1 MTRLLGQLEEER
13 RKLNELGKK
22 SLDQGIPLFENEAVQ
37 AQSRKVD
44 EWIVQWLDA
53 LVWKRSVGCA
63 LWGPRLAQPWV
74 SSTITA

>member
-22 SLDQGIPLFENEAVQ
+22 SLEQGIPLFENEAVQ

-44 EWIVQWLDA
+44 ELIVRQHR
-53 LVWKRSVGCA
+53 KRA
-63 LWGPRLAQPWV
+63 EREHQLR
-74 SSTITA
+74 

>member
-22 SLDQGIPLFENEAVQ
+22 SLEHGIPLYENEAVQ

-44 EWIVQWLDA
+44 ELIVQLHR
-53 LVWKRSVGCA
+53 KRA
-63 LWGPRLAQPWV
+63 EREHQLR
-74 SSTITA
+74 

>member
-1 MTRLLGQLEEER
+1 MTRLLGQLEEDR

-44 EWIVQWLDA
+44 EWIVQWLQRKSGRERQ
-53 LVWKRSVGCA
+53 LR
-63 LWGPRLAQPWV
+63 
-74 SSTITA
+74 